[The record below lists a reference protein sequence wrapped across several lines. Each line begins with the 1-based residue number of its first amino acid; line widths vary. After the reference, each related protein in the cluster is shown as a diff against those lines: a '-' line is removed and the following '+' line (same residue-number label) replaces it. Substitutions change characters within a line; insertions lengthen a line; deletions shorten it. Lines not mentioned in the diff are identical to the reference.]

1 VARLCP
7 VLGDLPDRDVGVS
20 TGLAVNGWSS
30 LLATAFPHPCAG
42 SLQPRRC
49 FYYRAPSQHAE
60 SASEKRSRV
69 MKPLDYDIQEEHNS
83 ETKQTDMVLIYNGTS
98 PSQTIRIPMH
108 EAITIMMEWLS
119 GYSQAYPMLLK
130 MNPAYEEFAAKM
142 QRLQDK

>member
-1 VARLCP
+1 MVPFGATRSRRLSKSVLVGLQLPPP
-7 VLGDLPDRDVGVS
+7 VLIPAHYRN
-20 TGLAVNGWSS
+20 TRNA
-30 LLATAFPHPCAG
+30 HP
-42 SLQPRRC
+42 
-49 FYYRAPSQHAE
+49 
-60 SASEKRSRV
+60 KRSRV

-83 ETKQTDMVLIYNGTS
+83 ETKQMDMVLMYNGTS

>member
-1 VARLCP
+1 
-7 VLGDLPDRDVGVS
+7 
-20 TGLAVNGWSS
+20 
-30 LLATAFPHPCAG
+30 
-42 SLQPRRC
+42 
-49 FYYRAPSQHAE
+49 
-60 SASEKRSRV
+60 
-69 MKPLDYDIQEEHNS
+69 MKPLEYDIQEEHNS
-83 ETKQTDMVLIYNGTS
+83 ETKQMDMVLMYNGTS